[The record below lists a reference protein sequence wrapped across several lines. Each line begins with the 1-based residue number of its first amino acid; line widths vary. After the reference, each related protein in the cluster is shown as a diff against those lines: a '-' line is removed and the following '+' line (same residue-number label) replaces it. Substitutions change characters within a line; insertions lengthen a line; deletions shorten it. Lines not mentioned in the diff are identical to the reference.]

1 MRLFEIF
8 KIGQDKKI
16 HIFIWQLEEG
26 EVVKELGGESLYFSW
41 NYFDTLY
48 LLVKIQAVKLKNLTV
63 VCLNLNF
70 GSTQ

>member
-26 EVVKELGGESLYFSW
+26 EVVKEMGGEWLYFS
-41 NYFDTLY
+41 
-48 LLVKIQAVKLKNLTV
+48 
-63 VCLNLNF
+63 
-70 GSTQ
+70 